1 MSVEVI
7 VLSLYHSKA
16 SATDK
21 VVLLGIANHH
31 GDGGAWPSL
40 ETLARYANVS
50 ERQVSRSIKVL
61 EDLGE
66 LRVDHNRG
74 LNVGRN
80 KTNRYWINLS
90 CPPECDG
97 SMNHRID
104 GKTHKAP
111 RVDISDADGQT
122 DMSGEPVIEPVK
134 KPLTKAT
141 KIIENFQVTDD
152 MKSWATESKLTID
165 LTSQTLQFV
174 DYHTAKGTLMK
185 DWAAAW
191 RTWMRKAEEWQKP
204 AWDKSRDKSV
214 LENKIKRDL
223 DVENTQRLLQESQKA
238 AEGATPPPQCEHGK
252 SLVRCIKCS
261 SRLS

>member
-1 MSVEVI
+1 MSVEVM
-7 VLSLYHSKA
+7 VLALYHSKA

-66 LRVDHNRG
+66 LKIDHNRG
-74 LNVGRN
+74 LNAGRN

-90 CPPECDG
+90 CPAECDG

-104 GKTHKAP
+104 GKTHLTP
-111 RVDISDADGQT
+111 RVDISDADGMT

-134 KPLTKAT
+134 KPLTKAS
-141 KIIENFQVTDD
+141 KIDPNFVVTDD
-152 MKSWATESKLTID
+152 MKDWVIENKLAID
-165 LTSQTLQFV
+165 VMLQTLQFV
-174 DYHTAKGTLMK
+174 DYHTAKGSLMK
-185 DWAAAW
+185 DWVAAW
-191 RTWMRKAEEWQKP
+191 RTWMRKAAEWQKP
-204 AWDKSRDKSV
+204 TWERAKDVQAVESRQKLATEKEWTKKFIED
-214 LENKIKRDL
+214 
-223 DVENTQRLLQESQKA
+223 SQKA
-238 AEGATPPPQCEHGK
+238 AESATAPPKCQHGE
-252 SLVRCIKCS
+252 SIIRCTKCLNG
-261 SRLS
+261 LS

>member
-1 MSVEVI
+1 MSVEVM
-7 VLSLYHSKA
+7 VLALYHSKA

-66 LRVDHNRG
+66 LKIDHNRG
-74 LNVGRN
+74 LNAGRN

-97 SMNHRID
+97 SMNHRVD
-104 GKTHKAP
+104 GKTHLTP
-111 RVDISDADGQT
+111 RVDISDADGVT

-134 KPLTKAT
+134 KPLTKST
-141 KIIENFQVTDD
+141 KIDPNFQVTED
-152 MKSWATESKLTID
+152 MKSWATENKLAID
-165 LTSQTLQFV
+165 LNAQTNQFI
-174 DYHTAKGTLMK
+174 DYHTAKGSLMK
-185 DWAAAW
+185 DWVAAW
-191 RTWMRKAEEWQKP
+191 RTWMRKAAEWQKP
-204 AWDKSRDKSV
+204 TWERAKDVQAVESRQKLATEKEWTKKFIED
-214 LENKIKRDL
+214 
-223 DVENTQRLLQESQKA
+223 SQKA
-238 AEGATPPPQCEHGK
+238 AESATPPPKCQHGE
-252 SLVRCIKCS
+252 SIIRCTKCLNG
-261 SRLS
+261 LS

>member
-1 MSVEVI
+1 MSVEVM
-7 VLSLYHSKA
+7 VLALYHSKA

-66 LRVDHNRG
+66 VKIDHNRG
-74 LNVGRN
+74 LNAGRN

-104 GKTHKAP
+104 GKTYLTP
-111 RVDISDADGQT
+111 RVDISDADGMT

-134 KPLTKAT
+134 KPLNQKS
-141 KIIENFQVTDD
+141 KISEQFTVTQDMLDWINQKGYAINVQQETENF
-152 MKSWATESKLTID
+152 ID
-165 LTSQTLQFV
+165 
-174 DYHTAKGTLMK
+174 HHIAKGSSMVN
-185 DWAAAW
+185 WVAAW
-191 RTWMRKAEEWQKP
+191 RTWMRNSAKWDKP
-204 AWDKSRDKSV
+204 AHERVKEAEAVLSRQKIETDKEYTRKL
-214 LENKIKRDL
+214 LE
-223 DVENTQRLLQESQKA
+223 ESQRA
-238 AEGATPPPQCEHGK
+238 REAATPVPKCQHGE
-252 SLVRCIKCS
+252 SILRCRKCPNG
-261 SRLS
+261 LS